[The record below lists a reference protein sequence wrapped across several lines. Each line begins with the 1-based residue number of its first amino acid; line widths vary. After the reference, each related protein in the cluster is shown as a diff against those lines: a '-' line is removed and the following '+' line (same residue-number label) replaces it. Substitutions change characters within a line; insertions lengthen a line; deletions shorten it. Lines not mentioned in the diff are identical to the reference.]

1 VPAEENETMFG
12 RRKKR
17 AAQDATPHEAA
28 EERRDAVPGHEAAP
42 GAEPG
47 TPRGPLDVSE
57 LASREGYLDLG
68 ALLVKP
74 RQGLGVRLEV
84 DERTQRP
91 RALSLDLDGASVQVQ
106 AFAAPRSEGLWDEV
120 RRELVQSLREGGD
133 GEPVVEEGPFG
144 LQVLARFPATA
155 SDGTRGF
162 RPARFVGID
171 GPRWFVRAVFTGS
184 AAVAPGSAAALEEV
198 VRELVVVRGDRPM
211 PPRDLL
217 PLTVPEGSVRAP
229 SAGPD
234 GASAQPP
241 AAAPP
246 RRGPEITEIG

>member
-1 VPAEENETMFG
+1 MFG
-12 RRKKR
+12 RKKKR
-17 AAQDATPHEAA
+17 AAQDAAGDRSAEDRQDATP
-28 EERRDAVPGHEAAP
+28 DPDTAP
-42 GAEPG
+42 GADAAG
-47 TPRGPLDVSE
+47 PRGPLDVSE
-57 LASREGYLDLG
+57 IGSREGYLDLG

-74 RQGLGVRLEV
+74 RPGLGVRLEV

-91 RALSLDLDGASVQVQ
+91 RAVSLDLAGGTVQVQ

-120 RRELVQSLREGGD
+120 RRELVQSLRDGDD
-133 GEPVVEEGPFG
+133 GEPTVEEGPFG

-162 RPARFVGID
+162 RLARFVGID
-171 GPRWFVRAVFTGS
+171 GPRWFVRAVFTGG
-184 AAVAPGSAAALEEV
+184 AAVAADSAAALEEV

-229 SAGPD
+229 AARPD
-234 GASAQPP
+234 DAAAQPQAP
-241 AAAPP
+241 APP